1 MARPVGLGVGWVSM
15 TSIERTAYPRFKRLI
30 TARELHVFFTPS
42 EEERAWAEEVTDS
55 NEHQLA
61 LLVALKSYQ
70 RMGCFP
76 KGCDVP
82 DQVVEFVRR
91 AVELPESTVP
101 VYGSERTA
109 KSHRSMVRERCGV
122 RYDGPAARKLTEKMM
137 RLEAASKNNLAD
149 LINIALEKLVEAGLE
164 IPRFSTLDAMASTVR
179 GQVNEEILAGIRGRM
194 TEEERRR
201 LLGLPD
207 VLGLDRKTLFNAL
220 KQNPG
225 RATWSNFKRL
235 KGHLEWVDG
244 LGDTAKWLEGVASTK
259 TTDFAGEAEAQDAA
273 TLKDYIEDKRVA
285 LIACLAAKARMR
297 ARDDLATMF
306 CKRMAAK
313 AKKAREELAEIHRQ
327 QQEIVEALIGNYRT
341 LLQHVDKEGPA
352 QTARARAAALTKQ
365 ALDALEGLDEESSP
379 AEVAERLGGKVSL
392 ALLLLAEGLTVQ
404 SNGLASLLSAVDTL
418 GGFEAQYV
426 QIEKVSAHHGDNWEV
441 LLHGHL
447 KADRPVMFDLTDAVE
462 LKATSEDASVL
473 HALAHAKAH
482 RTPARDY
489 IPDRDGDGR
498 LVDVSFATQNWQK
511 AIRDRRRPG
520 YFVRRHFEAMVF
532 FYLAEELRCGD
543 VAVIGSEEYA
553 DWSEQLLA
561 WEQVEAKLPEYLVEV
576 GLREPGD
583 ATAFD
588 GRALVSQLRARLTEA
603 AAKADG
609 EYPDNDELF
618 IDSETGV
625 PKLKPRRAEKPRKSA
640 QVLEQAIKERMPERS
655 LLGIVARTAYW
666 IEWWHRFGPASGND
680 PKLKDPFGRY
690 VITTLVKGT
699 NMTFAEAARHIT
711 GVSAHELSVAA
722 RRHVTTTKLNEA
734 LADTV
739 NAHAKLDM
747 SRAWG
752 NGTTAAADGTHMDTY
767 LDNLLAETSVRYG
780 AVGGIAYHHI
790 SDLYI
795 ALFTHFVWGVGGGL
809 YHRGPAEERFQ
820 GAAGH
825 DPRRHPGPE
834 LPGVRAR
841 TPARDRSDAQD
852 PELEGLPV
860 LPPVE
865 DRRLRAH
872 RCPVRRGG
880 PQRDRLG
887 SDRHP
892 LQGPDAGDRLG
903 PRGHHLLHAA
913 AQAAALGLPQER
925 HLYRLPRGRA
935 GDPYHPAAAVLVG
948 RAAARQG
955 DGRDEQGRGVQRLL
969 RLGAIR
975 PARHGRGQRPGR
987 AGEGCEVHLAAG
999 QPGDLPQHPG
1009 HRRRGAAVAGRGMGH
1024 RPAGPGP
1031 DLPVPD
1037 RAHQPVRRLLN
1048 PRTRRPARGVRRPP
1062 RRRLQRAGGRAGP
1075 GRMTH
1080 PRIPLATRTDW
1091 PRRDTPPTSDHPRR
1105 RREW

>member
-1 MARPVGLGVGWVSM
+1 M

-30 TARELHVFFTPS
+30 TARELHVFFAPS
-42 EEERAWAEEVTDS
+42 EEERAWAEEATAS

-76 KGCDVP
+76 KAYDVP

-91 AVELPESTVP
+91 AVELPESILP

-122 RYDGPAARKLTEKMM
+122 RYDGPAARKLAEEVM
-137 RLEAASKNNLAD
+137 RLEAASKNNPAD

-179 GQVNEEILAGIRGRM
+179 GQVNEEILSGIWGRM
-194 TEEERRR
+194 TEEERRQ

-207 VLGLDRKTLFNAL
+207 VIGLDRKTLFNAL

-235 KGHLEWVDG
+235 RSHLEWVDG
-244 LGDTAKWLEGVASTK
+244 LGDTAKWLEGVAPTK
-259 TTDFAGEAEAQDAA
+259 TADFAGEAEAQDAA
-273 TLKDYIEDKRVA
+273 TLKDYTKDKRVA
-285 LIACLAAKARMR
+285 LIACLAAQARMR

-327 QQEIVEALIGNYRT
+327 QQEIVEALIGNYRA
-341 LLQHVDKEGPA
+341 LLQQVDKEA
-352 QTARARAAALTKQ
+352 QTAQARAAELTKQ
-365 ALDALEGLDEESSP
+365 ALDALEGLDEESGP
-379 AEVAERLGGKVSL
+379 AEVAERLGGKISPT
-392 ALLLLAEGLTVQ
+392 LLRLAEGLMVQ
-404 SNGLASLLSAVDTL
+404 SNGLASLQSAVDEL
-418 GGFEAQYV
+418 GGFEAQYA

-447 KADRPVMFDLTDAVE
+447 KADRPVMFDLADAVE

-473 HALAHAKAH
+473 RALAHANAH
-482 RTPARDY
+482 RAPARDY
-489 IPDRDGDGR
+489 IPDRDPDGR

-553 DWSEQLLA
+553 DWSEQLLP
-561 WEQVEAKLPEYLVEV
+561 WEQVAAKLPEYLVEV

-583 ATAFD
+583 AIAFD
-588 GRALVSQLRARLTEA
+588 GPAVVSQLRARLTEA

-618 IDSETGV
+618 IDPATGV

-640 QVLEQAIKERMPERS
+640 ERLEQAIKERMPERS

-680 PKLKDPFGRY
+680 PKLNDPFGRY
-690 VITTLVKGT
+690 VITTFVKGT

-711 GVSAHELSVAA
+711 GVSTHELSVAA
-722 RRHVTTTKLNEA
+722 RRHVTTAKLNEA

-795 ALFTHFVWGVGGGL
+795 ALFTHFVPCGVWEAV
-809 YHRGPAEERFQ
+809 YII
-820 GAAGH
+820 
-825 DPRRHPGPE
+825 
-834 LPGVRAR
+834 
-841 TPARDRSDAQD
+841 
-852 PELEGLPV
+852 EGLLKNAAEVQPSTIHADTQGQSFMWTSQV
-860 LPPVE
+860 
-865 DRRLRAH
+865 DLRS
-872 RCPVRRGG
+872 
-880 PQRDRLG
+880 LG
-887 SDRHP
+887 T
-892 LQGPDAGDRLG
+892 GWW
-903 PRGHHLLHAA
+903 
-913 AQAAALGLPQER
+913 
-925 HLYRLPRGRA
+925 
-935 GDPYHPAAAVLVG
+935 
-948 RAAARQG
+948 
-955 DGRDEQGRGVQRLL
+955 DG
-969 RLGAIR
+969 
-975 PARHGRGQRPGR
+975 
-987 AGEGCEVHLAAG
+987 C
-999 QPGDLPQHPG
+999 
-1009 HRRRGAAVAGRGMGH
+1009 
-1024 RPAGPGP
+1024 
-1031 DLPVPD
+1031 
-1037 RAHQPVRRLLN
+1037 
-1048 PRTRRPARGVRRPP
+1048 
-1062 RRRLQRAGGRAGP
+1062 
-1075 GRMTH
+1075 
-1080 PRIPLATRTDW
+1080 
-1091 PRRDTPPTSDHPRR
+1091 SS
-1105 RREW
+1105 